1 MTDNVI
7 RTIKIVIGFIT
18 ISVVIGAMVY
28 GFASD
33 NCTLAILII
42 LVIRFFIPL
51 LRVNTEE

>member
-1 MTDNVI
+1 MNIKVTN
-7 RTIKIVIGFIT
+7 TIKRVIGVIAIIT
-18 ISVVIGAMVY
+18 TLGAMIY

-42 LVIRFFIPL
+42 LAIRFFAPL

>member
-7 RTIKIVIGFIT
+7 RTIKRVIGVIAIIT
-18 ISVVIGAMVY
+18 TLGAMVY
-28 GFASD
+28 GVVSD

-42 LVIRFFIPL
+42 LAIRFFIPL